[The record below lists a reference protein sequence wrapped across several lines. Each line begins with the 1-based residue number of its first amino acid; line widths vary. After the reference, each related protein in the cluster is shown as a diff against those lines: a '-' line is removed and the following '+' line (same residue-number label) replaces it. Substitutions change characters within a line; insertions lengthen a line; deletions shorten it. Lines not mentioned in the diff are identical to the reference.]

1 MSIRRVLRSV
11 GIALLA
17 AGVLVML
24 FVAYELWGTGLTTAS
39 HQNALRQQFDRE
51 LRAHHV
57 AAGPTTTVP
66 QGTGTTT
73 TTTQPITAVQPAEP
87 PAASGQPV
95 GIINIPKI
103 GINYVAVQGTDEPDL
118 ERGPGHYVNTALPG
132 NPGNAAFAG
141 HRTTYA
147 APFYNLDQ
155 LAPGDPIYVTTTQ
168 GRFQYDV
175 TKTQVVDPTR
185 RGRARRHL
193 HAHAHSDHVQPALQ
207 RGDAHGGHGLPGVA
221 RRPRCPGGKAPRDHR
236 EQGRTVDRAARL
248 GRRLV
253 GGHLVGAS
261 PVPPWRWPSGW
272 CTVVSGTGGCT
283 GPAQWDSWS
292 CCSTSSVSSARCF
305 PPVTDPLELGRPG
318 QGDELVD
325 QPGDLLGRG
334 AVLAGGPTHRVGH
347 VVLVGLAQ

>member
-1 MSIRRVLRSV
+1 MSIRRVLRAV

-57 AAGPTTTVP
+57 ATDPTTTVP
-66 QGTGTTT
+66 QGTGTTTT

-118 ERGPGHYVNTALPG
+118 ERGPGHYVNTSLPG

-147 APFYNLDQ
+147 APS
-155 LAPGDPIYVTTTQ
+155 TTST
-168 GRFQYDV
+168 
-175 TKTQVVDPTR
+175 
-185 RGRARRHL
+185 
-193 HAHAHSDHVQPALQ
+193 SW
-207 RGDAHGGHGLPGVA
+207 LPG
-221 RRPRCPGGKAPRDHR
+221 
-236 EQGRTVDRAARL
+236 T
-248 GRRLV
+248 
-253 GGHLVGAS
+253 
-261 PVPPWRWPSGW
+261 PS
-272 CTVVSGTGGCT
+272 T
-283 GPAQWDSWS
+283 
-292 CCSTSSVSSARCF
+292 
-305 PPVTDPLELGRPG
+305 
-318 QGDELVD
+318 
-325 QPGDLLGRG
+325 
-334 AVLAGGPTHRVGH
+334 
-347 VVLVGLAQ
+347 